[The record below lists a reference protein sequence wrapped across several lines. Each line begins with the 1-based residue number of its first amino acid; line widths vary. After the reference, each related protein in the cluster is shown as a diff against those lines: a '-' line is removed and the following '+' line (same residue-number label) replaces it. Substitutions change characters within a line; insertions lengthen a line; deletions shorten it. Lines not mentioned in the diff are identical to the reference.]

1 MGLCALAALAVVS
14 CKKNE
19 EQAATTS
26 FEATIA
32 QPKSGNRTEIG
43 ADNWMIWKNGDAIQ
57 VFTEDGTASEPFT
70 TIDEGE
76 TTASFSGEI
85 KGADSYRAF
94 YPAANVTAEGTTV
107 TLTLDANQVYKNGTF
122 STNTYPLAAVSDASD
137 KTRFNFSSPCGM
149 LAIPVHGSG
158 TIGSIVLTSK
168 GNNDQLAGTYTYSLG
183 DMGNPSFSGT
193 ATSVTLTCENGL
205 TLDPDHDVTM
215 YFVLPAGSL
224 ASGFTAVMYG
234 TGTTGTE
241 LHRVETSNNPG
252 IAALNISMMDPVNV
266 KAPNVTTNEPQS
278 SEIGGTSVTLRGS
291 YEALAG
297 MSVTEVGFYY
307 RRAIDPEYTKQEAT
321 LANPFSYVLENLEE
335 GREYEFK
342 SYIIAS
348 GNKEYAGVVATF
360 TTLAR
365 PTVTTGTVTDIAA
378 TTAKASGE
386 VTAAGGAEVTERGVC
401 WSTNQNPTIDGSHA
415 SNGTGT
421 GSYTVNMTDLA
432 ESTKYYVRA
441 YATNSVG
448 TSYGSQVEFTT
459 LADAPTIPAPDGS
472 IRNGV
477 FSVSASKKVYFSKG
491 NLQYGLSTMQW
502 SFMEHQYDMV
512 EYNDA
517 YIGNDYSGGD
527 VNSVSLFGFGTSGR
541 PNGSANYQPYNTAY
555 VSDNG
560 VGDHVF
566 LYGPLVNGHMVNPT
580 GEYYYADWGY
590 NAISNGGNQQNMGWR
605 TLTLDEW
612 NYLLGPTY
620 NNPVTNCRE
629 GYRFVKANVC
639 GRNGLIILPDGWGD
653 NNYQLN
659 AYNNM
664 GSYSNNSIDA
674 TAWATLEEQG
684 AVFLPAAGYRRG
696 GTYFPFAAV
705 GTTGS
710 YWTSSVVGDATSRV
724 SYVDFNNDVI
734 ATNIPLN
741 SYYGFSVR
749 LVFPAN

>member
-1 MGLCALAALAVVS
+1 MKKVSTIIIAVALLLGMAQ
-14 CKKNE
+14 CKKQETPSN
-19 EQAATTS
+19 AGRAVNITLNVG
-26 FEATIA
+26 
-32 QPKSGNRTEIG
+32 GNGSRHDVNPNFGTVDYTDGDVIYVGNNGKYIG
-43 ADNWMIWKNGDAIQ
+43 FLTYAD
-57 VFTEDGTASEPFT
+57 
-70 TIDEGE
+70 
-76 TTASFSGEI
+76 
-85 KGADSYRAF
+85 
-94 YPAANVTAEGTTV
+94 
-107 TLTLDANQVYKNGTF
+107 GTF
-122 STNTYPLAAVSDASD
+122 SGTIYEPSTDDYLHFYFLGGMTPETAPTAGTTESFTVSIADQSDNLPVLSYAASSVKYTDASTEYTARLQNKCALVKFTCAVGTTEAVTVGGM
-137 KTRFNFSSPCGM
+137 KTEATVNFATPGITPTQTTG
-149 LAIPVHGSG
+149 AITLYSNDRAVKWAILLPQDEVEVASV
-158 TIGSIVLTSK
+158 TIG
-168 GNNDQLAGTYTYSLG
+168 NDNS
-183 DMGNPSFSGT
+183 
-193 ATSVTLTCENGL
+193 
-205 TLDPDHDVTM
+205 
-215 YFVLPAGSL
+215 
-224 ASGFTAVMYG
+224 FTANVPAVGENDYND
-234 TGTTGTE
+234 
-241 LHRVETSNNPG
+241 SG
-252 IAALNISMMDPVNV
+252 IAI
-266 KAPNVTTNEPQS
+266 
-278 SEIGGTSVTLRGS
+278 
-291 YEALAG
+291 
-297 MSVTEVGFYY
+297 
-307 RRAIDPEYTKQEAT
+307 
-321 LANPFSYVLENLEE
+321 
-335 GREYEFK
+335 
-342 SYIIAS
+342 
-348 GNKEYAGVVATF
+348 
-360 TTLAR
+360 
-365 PTVTTGTVTDIAA
+365 
-378 TTAKASGE
+378 
-386 VTAAGGAEVTERGVC
+386 TAAAPAVPEGAI
-401 WSTNQNPTIDGSHA
+401 S
-415 SNGTGT
+415 
-421 GSYTVNMTDLA
+421 
-432 ESTKYYVRA
+432 
-441 YATNSVG
+441 
-448 TSYGSQVEFTT
+448 
-459 LADAPTIPAPDGS
+459 
-472 IRNGV
+472 GV
-477 FSVSASKKVYFSKG
+477 FSINASGQQVYFSQG
-491 NLQYGLSTMQW
+491 NLQYGLSTRQW

-517 YIGNDYSGGD
+517 YIENNYTNGD

-560 VGDHVF
+560 EGDHVF
-566 LYGPLVNGHMVNPT
+566 LYGPLVNGRMVNPT

>member
-1 MGLCALAALAVVS
+1 MAALVLFAG
-14 CKKNE
+14 CKKEKETTGTTLRASIEQQKTGGSRTSIDPVADNQAEIRWTTGDKIVVNNGTSSATFALVNGAGTTEGTFNYNGEYDFGDNNIAVYPETATISGSEITVTLPAEKAIAAPGVGVSPMMGTFSDPDLTFTSLCGALGISLTGDKDITAVEIVSNKNE
-19 EQAATTS
+19 QLNGTFACTTDSRQLNVAATTDES
-26 FEATIA
+26 QKKMRLTCATTLTA
-32 QPKSGNRTEIG
+32 TPQTFYFALPVG
-43 ADNWMIWKNGDAIQ
+43 AL
-57 VFTEDGTASEPFT
+57 
-70 TIDEGE
+70 
-76 TTASFSGEI
+76 
-85 KGADSYRAF
+85 
-94 YPAANVTAEGTTV
+94 AEGF
-107 TLTLDANQVYKNGTF
+107 TLNVYGEGTDPIF
-122 STNTYPLAAVSDASD
+122 SKSTSNDV
-137 KTRFNFSSPCGM
+137 
-149 LAIPVHGSG
+149 
-158 TIGSIVLTSK
+158 SIVL
-168 GNNDQLAGTYTYSLG
+168 NQVNQ
-183 DMGNPSFSGT
+183 M
-193 ATSVTLTCENGL
+193 
-205 TLDPDHDVTM
+205 
-215 YFVLPAGSL
+215 PA
-224 ASGFTAVMYG
+224 M
-234 TGTTGTE
+234 
-241 LHRVETSNNPG
+241 
-252 IAALNISMMDPVNV
+252 
-266 KAPNVTTNEPQS
+266 
-278 SEIGGTSVTLRGS
+278 
-291 YEALAG
+291 
-297 MSVTEVGFYY
+297 EV
-307 RRAIDPEYTKQEAT
+307 
-321 LANPFSYVLENLEE
+321 
-335 GREYEFK
+335 
-342 SYIIAS
+342 
-348 GNKEYAGVVATF
+348 
-360 TTLAR
+360 
-365 PTVTTGTVTDIAA
+365 
-378 TTAKASGE
+378 
-386 VTAAGGAEVTERGVC
+386 
-401 WSTNQNPTIDGSHA
+401 
-415 SNGTGT
+415 
-421 GSYTVNMTDLA
+421 
-432 ESTKYYVRA
+432 
-441 YATNSVG
+441 
-448 TSYGSQVEFTT
+448 
-459 LADAPTIPAPDGS
+459 ADAPTIPAPTGALA
-472 IRNGV
+472 GV

-491 NLQYGLSTMQW
+491 NLQYGLSTRQW

-517 YIGNDYSGGD
+517 YIGNNYTDGD

-560 VGDHVF
+560 EGDHVF
-566 LYGPLVNGHMVNPT
+566 LYGPLVNGRMVNPT